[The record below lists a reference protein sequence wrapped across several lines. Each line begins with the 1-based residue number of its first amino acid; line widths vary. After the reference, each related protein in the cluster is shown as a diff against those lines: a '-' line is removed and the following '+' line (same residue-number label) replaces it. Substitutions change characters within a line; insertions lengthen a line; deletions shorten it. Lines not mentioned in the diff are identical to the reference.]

1 MNKPIG
7 VFIFTLSVLFYY
19 SGYSQEPESANNVQ
33 VSELFLGVQTMPIK
47 LSYSIKDLKKET
59 NDSTYIDSKL
69 SYKLNDDTW
78 KSLEIELRARGNYRL
93 KNCYF
98 PPLKV
103 KIKKSDSK
111 DTPFEGNKSLKMVLP
126 CLVQRDNNDNV
137 VKEYLAYKLFE
148 LISPYHFK
156 TRLLDVDLENVKRNS
171 SKSYNLKGFFI
182 EDDKTVAKRLEGK
195 VYERK
200 MHPLSQEPVA
210 SIRNALFQYMI
221 GNTDFSQA
229 YQHNVKVIYID
240 KEMVPIPYDFDMSG
254 FVNTSYAVVS
264 VIPGERVALESVTQ
278 RKYRGFVRDEALFE
292 QVRQEF
298 IKNKKEMFSLL
309 DSHEHMFENADEFS
323 IAREYLSSFFEVMVN
338 NEKFKTE
345 IVNSARKE

>member
-7 VFIFTLSVLFYY
+7 ILILTLSVLLYY
-19 SGYSQEPESANNVQ
+19 SGYSQEPEIKSDFQ
-33 VSELFLGVQTMPIK
+33 VSELFLEEDIMPVK
-47 LSYSIKDLKKET
+47 LSYSIKDLKRDT

-69 SYKLNDDTW
+69 SYKLNDQTW
-78 KSLEIELRARGNYRL
+78 ETLDIELRARGNYRL

-103 KIKKSDSK
+103 KIKKSNSK
-111 DTPFEGNKSLKMVLP
+111 DTPFEGNKTLKIVLP

-137 VKEYLAYKLFE
+137 IKEYLAYKLFE

-156 TRLLDVDLENVKRNS
+156 TRLLEVDLENLKRNS
-171 SKSYNLKGFFI
+171 SKSYSLKGFFI
-182 EDDKTVAKRLEGK
+182 EDDKTVAKRLDGK
-195 VYERK
+195 VYGRK
-200 MHPLSQEPVA
+200 MHPLSQEAIA
-210 SIRNALFQYMI
+210 SIRNAFFQYMI

-229 YQHNVKVIYID
+229 YQHNVKVLYIE

-264 VIPGERVALESVTQ
+264 EIPGERVSLESVTQ
-278 RKYRGFVRDEALFE
+278 RKYRGFIRDEALFE

-298 IKNKKEMFSLL
+298 INNKAKIFSLL
-309 DSHEHMFENADEFS
+309 DSHKHMFEDTNEFS
-323 IAREYLSSFFEVMVN
+323 IARDYISSFFEVMVN
-338 NEKFKTE
+338 TDKFKTE
-345 IVNSARKE
+345 ILNSARKE